1 MGNSKIDAK
10 MIIMH
15 ILRRRTNLAIGCALV
30 VLAAVSLGAQ
40 QQIIDPDFR
49 AVVDRPAY
57 PGGGP
62 TVAIDEAHANF
73 HTASGQY
80 APFAALLKNDGY
92 QVVASTRVF
101 ETGALAGVRVLV
113 IANARNL
120 TALLAGDLSKPALTD
135 QECDIVRDWVR
146 AGGSLLL
153 IADHAPYGNAVE
165 NLAQRFG
172 VVMGRGWAFER
183 TGAAGITTQLVFSR
197 ENGLLGTHP
206 IMNGR
211 DGTETVQ
218 SIRSFT
224 GQSLSVPIGA
234 AILMKLS
241 TSAREAAT
249 PNDLDAE
256 DAASRGV
263 DSSEFGSRS
272 KAVEGRAQGL
282 AFPFGRGRIVVL
294 GEAALLSAQILR
306 FTDGNQ
312 QRDTKIGMNVPG
324 NDDRQFALSVLH
336 WLSRLLN

>member
-1 MGNSKIDAK
+1 MV
-10 MIIMH
+10 
-15 ILRRRTNLAIGCALV
+15 AIHTFMRLSTLSMYCGLI
-30 VLAAVSLGAQ
+30 VLAAVSPSGQ
-40 QQIIDPDFR
+40 QQLVDPDFVA
-49 AVVDRPAY
+49 AVERPAY
-57 PGGGP
+57 SGGGP
-62 TVAIDEAHANF
+62 TVAIDEGHSNF

-80 APFAALLKNDGY
+80 APLAALLRNDGY
-92 QVVASTRVF
+92 QVVASTREF
-101 ETGALAGVRVLV
+101 DTGALAGVRVLV

-135 QECDIVRDWVR
+135 QECDVVRDWVR

-153 IADHAPYGNAVE
+153 IADHAPFGNAVE

-172 VVMGRGWAFER
+172 VVMGKGWAFDR

-197 ENGLLGTHP
+197 ENGRLGTHP

-211 DGTETVQ
+211 SGSEAVR

-224 GQSLSVPIGA
+224 GQSLGVPSGA
-234 AILMKLS
+234 AILMKVA

-256 DAASRGV
+256 DAASRSV
-263 DSSEFGSRS
+263 DSSGFGARS
-272 KAVEGRAQGL
+272 KAVDGRAQGL
-282 AFPFGRGRIVVL
+282 AFPFGQGRIVVL
-294 GEAALLSAQILR
+294 GEAAMLSAQILR

-312 QRDTKIGMNVPG
+312 QQDTKIGMNAPG
-324 NDDRQFALSVLH
+324 NDNRQFALNVLH